1 MKKVLSFVFHRV
13 VIVALLILLQLGL
26 LIGMMVRFEKYFSY
40 FYLVCTI
47 FALVMV
53 LEIVSDRSHPAYKI
67 AWIIVILL
75 APVFGGLFYAVF
87 GGHRLSARTRRRMQ
101 PIEERV
107 TAALAD
113 SGQGCAEL
121 ETVDPAAA
129 GQSRY
134 IRDYAG
140 CPAFQN
146 TLVDYYPLG
155 DDAFPAM
162 LEALRAAQH
171 YIFMEYFIVEPGEMW
186 NAILAVLREKAAA
199 GVEVRFLYDDLGS
212 IMTAPAGYDR
222 TLRRMGIQ
230 ARRFNPFIPVVSS
243 RFNNRDHRKICVV
256 DGHTGFT
263 GGINLA
269 DEYINRVVKHGHWK
283 DTVVRLQGD
292 AVYSL
297 TMMFLS
303 LWDYCEGAAEDYD
316 AYRPQVHAPAPV
328 VGDCWVQPFGD
339 SPFDDEPAGEN
350 VYLNLLG
357 AATDRVWINTPYLI
371 IGNEMVSALAGAA
384 KRGVD
389 VRIVTPHV
397 ADKKFV
403 HAMTRSYYLEL
414 IEAGVKIYEYT
425 PGFIHAKSFVV
436 DGKTAV
442 IGTINLDYRSLYLHF
457 ECGVWMYRPPCIRDM
472 ERDYLQTLEKS
483 RPVTLEECR
492 GLPLRTRLARA
503 VLRIF
508 APLM

>member
-1 MKKVLSFVFHRV
+1 M
-13 VIVALLILLQLGL
+13 
-26 LIGMMVRFEKYFSY
+26 
-40 FYLVCTI
+40 
-47 FALVMV
+47 
-53 LEIVSDRSHPAYKI
+53 
-67 AWIIVILL
+67 
-75 APVFGGLFYAVF
+75 
-87 GGHRLSARTRRRMQ
+87 
-101 PIEERV
+101 
-107 TAALAD
+107 
-113 SGQGCAEL
+113 
-121 ETVDPAAA
+121 
-129 GQSRY
+129 
-134 IRDYAG
+134 
-140 CPAFQN
+140 
-146 TLVDYYPLG
+146 
-155 DDAFPAM
+155 
-162 LEALRAAQH
+162 
-171 YIFMEYFIVEPGEMW
+171 
-186 NAILAVLREKAAA
+186 
-199 GVEVRFLYDDLGS
+199 
-212 IMTAPAGYDR
+212 
-222 TLRRMGIQ
+222 
-230 ARRFNPFIPVVSS
+230 VSS

-283 DTVVRLQGD
+283 DTVVRLRGD

-303 LWDYCEGAAEDYD
+303 LWDYCEGAVEDYD
-316 AYRPQVHAPAPV
+316 VYRPQVHAPAPA

-457 ECGVWMYRPPCIRDM
+457 ECGVWMYRTPCIRDM